1 MRGNKKILVLL
12 CFVVKKVQAMLRN
25 KHDDFVV
32 LILRANLIFLAF
44 FFFFWVE
51 IIFWACLCLFPKKNK
66 WKMRS

>member
-32 LILRANLIFLAF
+32 LILRADLIFLAF
-44 FFFFWVE
+44 FFGGE
-51 IIFWACLCLFPKKNK
+51 EMIFWACLCLFPKKNK

>member
-32 LILRANLIFLAF
+32 LILRADLIFLAF
-44 FFFFWVE
+44 FWGGGGGNDFLGLSVFV
-51 IIFWACLCLFPKKNK
+51 
-66 WKMRS
+66 S